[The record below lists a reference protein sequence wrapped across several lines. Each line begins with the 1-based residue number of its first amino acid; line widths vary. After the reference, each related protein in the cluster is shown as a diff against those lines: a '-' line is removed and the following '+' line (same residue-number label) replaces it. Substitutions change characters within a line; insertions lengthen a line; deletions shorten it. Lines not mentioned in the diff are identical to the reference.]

1 MKESSKRTLR
11 RIADIIITVLT
22 ALVTALT
29 TQSCFGR

>member
-29 TQSCFGR
+29 TQSCF